1 MNIFLRQETTKTSEF
16 TVHKFYRKTR
26 TAVQGKYQLGR
37 RQKIM
42 TIINSERQAL
52 TETRNPRTMYID
64 RVSTREAVKIFIEED
79 RAVFKAVEA
88 CSESITQAVEIVLAA
103 FRKGGRLIYT
113 GAGTSGRLGVLDA
126 SECPPTFGVSSDMVM
141 ALIAGGEKAVTSAVE
156 GAEDNVDA
164 GRQDL
169 EAINFSK
176 NDVLFGITASGTTP
190 YVKGA
195 IDHARSLG
203 APTILLTCNPYGE
216 LPDTDVLINPAV
228 GPEVITGSTR
238 LKSGTA
244 CKLVLNMISSIS
256 MIRMGKVFENL
267 MVDLMATNIKLQKRA
282 IRIVMEGA
290 RVPNYIAEAKLQEAE
305 GDVKL
310 AIVMARSDLPADQA
324 RQKLNDAGGVLYR
337 ALGETDHE

>member
-1 MNIFLRQETTKTSEF
+1 
-16 TVHKFYRKTR
+16 
-26 TAVQGKYQLGR
+26 
-37 RQKIM
+37 M
-42 TIINSERQAL
+42 TIGNSGRVAL

-64 RVSTREAVKIFIEED
+64 RVSTREAVRIFIDED

-88 CSESITQAVEIVLAA
+88 CSESIAQAVELVLAG
-103 FRKGGRLIYT
+103 FRKGGRLIYA

-126 SECPPTFGVSSDMVM
+126 SECPPTFGVSPEMVM
-141 ALIAGGEKAVTSAVE
+141 ALIAGGERAVINAVE
-156 GAEDNVDA
+156 GAEDNTDA

-169 EAINFSK
+169 EAIKFSK
-176 NDVLFGITASGTTP
+176 NDVLLGITASGTTP
-190 YVKGA
+190 YVSGA
-195 IDHARSLG
+195 IEYARSTG
-203 APTILLTCNPYGE
+203 AVTVLLTCNPYGE
-216 LPDTDVLINPAV
+216 LPKTDVLINPAV

-267 MVDLMATNIKLQKRA
+267 MVDLLATNKKLQNRA

-310 AIVMARSDLPADQA
+310 AIVMARSDVPADVA
-324 RQKLNDAGGVLYR
+324 RQKLKEANGILYK

>member
-1 MNIFLRQETTKTSEF
+1 
-16 TVHKFYRKTR
+16 
-26 TAVQGKYQLGR
+26 
-37 RQKIM
+37 M
-42 TIINSERQAL
+42 TNGDSERQAL

-64 RVSTREAVKIFIEED
+64 RVSTREAVKVFIEED

-88 CSESITQAVEIVLAA
+88 CSENIAQAIELVLAG
-103 FRKGGRLIYT
+103 FRKGGRLIYA

-126 SECPPTFGVSSDMVM
+126 SECPPTFGVSPEMVM

-169 EAINFSK
+169 EAIKFSK
-176 NDVLFGITASGTTP
+176 NDVLLGITASGTTP
-190 YVKGA
+190 YVCGA
-195 IDHARSLG
+195 LDHAKSLG
-203 APTILLTCNPYGE
+203 SSTILLTCNPYGE
-216 LPDTDVLINPAV
+216 LPKTDVLINPAV

-267 MVDLMATNIKLQKRA
+267 MVDLMATNKKLQKRA

-290 RVPNYIAEAKLQEAE
+290 RVPNYIAEARLQEAE

-310 AIVMARSDLPADQA
+310 AIVMARRDLTVEMA
-324 RQKLNDAGGVLYR
+324 RQKLTEAGGILYK
-337 ALGETDHE
+337 ALGETDYE

>member
-1 MNIFLRQETTKTSEF
+1 
-16 TVHKFYRKTR
+16 
-26 TAVQGKYQLGR
+26 
-37 RQKIM
+37 M
-42 TIINSERQAL
+42 TNHDSERQAL

-79 RAVFKAVEA
+79 RSVSRAVEA
-88 CSESITQAVEIVLAA
+88 CSENIAQTVELVLAG

-126 SECPPTFGVSSDMVM
+126 SECPPTFGVSPEMVM
-141 ALIAGGEKAVTSAVE
+141 ALIAGGEKAVTNAVE

-169 EAINFSK
+169 EAIRLCK
-176 NDVLFGITASGTTP
+176 NDVVIGITASGTTP
-190 YVKGA
+190 YVCGA
-195 IDHARSLG
+195 LDYAGSIG
-203 APTILLTCNPYGE
+203 ATTVLLTCNPYGK
-216 LPDTDVLINPAV
+216 LPKVDVLINPAV

-244 CKLVLNMISSIS
+244 CKMVLNMISSIS

-267 MVDLMATNIKLQKRA
+267 MVDLMATNKKLQKRA

-310 AIVMARSDLPADQA
+310 AIVMARRELPADMA
-324 RQKLNDAGGVLYR
+324 RQKLKESRGILYK

>member
-1 MNIFLRQETTKTSEF
+1 
-16 TVHKFYRKTR
+16 
-26 TAVQGKYQLGR
+26 
-37 RQKIM
+37 M
-42 TIINSERQAL
+42 TNGDSERQAL

-79 RAVFKAVEA
+79 RAAFKAVEA
-88 CSESITQAVEIVLAA
+88 CYDNIAQAIELVLAG
-103 FRKGGRLIYT
+103 FRKGGRLIYA

-126 SECPPTFGVSSDMVM
+126 SECPPTFGVSPEMVM

-169 EAINFSK
+169 EAIKFSK
-176 NDVLFGITASGTTP
+176 NDVLLGITASGTTP
-190 YVKGA
+190 YVCGA
-195 IDHARSLG
+195 LDHAKSLG
-203 APTILLTCNPYGE
+203 SSTILLTCNPYGE
-216 LPDTDVLINPAV
+216 LPKTDVLINPAV

-267 MVDLMATNIKLQKRA
+267 MVDLMATNKKLQKRA

-310 AIVMARSDLPADQA
+310 AIVMARRDLPVEMA
-324 RQKLNDAGGVLYR
+324 RQKLAEAGGFLYK

>member
-1 MNIFLRQETTKTSEF
+1 
-16 TVHKFYRKTR
+16 
-26 TAVQGKYQLGR
+26 
-37 RQKIM
+37 M
-42 TIINSERQAL
+42 TNSSNERQAL

-64 RVSTREAVKIFIEED
+64 RISTREAVKIFIDED
-79 RAVFKAVEA
+79 KAVFRAVEA
-88 CSESITQAVEIVLAA
+88 CSENIAQAIELVLAG

-126 SECPPTFGVSSDMVM
+126 SECPPTFGVNSEMVM

-169 EAINFSK
+169 EAIKFNK
-176 NDVLFGITASGTTP
+176 NDVLLGITASGTTP
-190 YVKGA
+190 YVCGA
-195 IDHARSLG
+195 LDHARSLG
-203 APTILLTCNPYGE
+203 SSTILLTCNPYGE
-216 LPDTDVLINPAV
+216 LPKTDVLINPAV

-267 MVDLMATNIKLQKRA
+267 MVDLMATNKKLQKRA

-290 RVPNYIAEAKLQEAE
+290 RVPNYIAEARLQEAE

-310 AIVMARSDLPADQA
+310 AIVMARRDLTVEMA
-324 RQKLNDAGGVLYR
+324 RQKLTEAGGILYK
-337 ALGETDHE
+337 ALGETDYE